1 MERRQFIGRLL
12 AVLGGLFA
20 AGTGARAAT
29 RGRGPVG
36 RGYGPCKHRS
46 CDCYKF
52 DGKGN
57 TCKCGHSFY
66 DHR

>member
-1 MERRQFIGRLL
+1 MERRHFFGRLL
-12 AVLGGLFA
+12 AVLGGLLGTAAVGRA
-20 AGTGARAAT
+20 AGESPCR
-29 RGRGPVG
+29 
-36 RGYGPCKHRS
+36 RGYGPCKYRS
-46 CDCYKF
+46 CSCYKF